1 MTVEATLP
9 AVFSPEFMVDPH
21 HRIAQLRQEDPVH
34 LVDDM
39 NLWFVTRH
47 EDVKRLMADAEWV
60 TSDRRAWEF
69 YEPPAEGSFMRWFAD
84 NNLLALERTDHRR
97 VRRLVNAAFTP
108 RAIARM
114 NTQIAEV
121 VDRFAM
127 PLADRTGLVDVVAEF
142 TEPIPNTVISRI
154 TGIPP
159 SGGDE
164 VRFRRL
170 AQPVISNALP
180 FAPPETAQQAE
191 QAMLELTA
199 WVRQMADE
207 RRLVP
212 QDDLI
217 TDLVTSNDMGDQMT
231 SDEIVT
237 LVAGLVVAGSET
249 TALGGMIAIM
259 TLLEHPQVFEE
270 LKTDR
275 TLIPHAVL
283 EIIRFGMSGP
293 GALPRYALR
302 DFDLRGKN
310 IRKGQMVMLS
320 FGGANR
326 DPSAFDDPDRLD
338 IRRDQSNL
346 LSFGYGA
353 HYCLG
358 VHLAKAELSAIV
370 NAVCD
375 FLPVDAQIRADLIEV
390 RPIGMFSRPT
400 KLPVHFRD

>member
-1 MTVEATLP
+1 MTVGALP
-9 AVFSPEFMVDPH
+9 AVFSSEFMVDPH
-21 HRIAQLRQEDPVH
+21 GRIAQLRREDPVH
-34 LVDDM
+34 FADDM
-39 NLWFVTRH
+39 ALWFVTRH
-47 EDVKRLMADAEWV
+47 EDVKRLFADGEIV

-69 YEPPAEGSFMRWFAD
+69 YEAPAEGTFMRWFAD

-121 VDRFAM
+121 VDRFAT
-127 PLADRTGLVDVVAEF
+127 PLAGRTGMVDVMAEF

-159 SGGDE
+159 SVGDE

-170 AQPVISNALP
+170 ARPVISNAMP
-180 FAPPETAQQAE
+180 FAPADTAQQAE
-191 QAMLELTA
+191 QAMVELTA
-199 WVRQMADE
+199 WVRQLAEE

-217 TDLVTSNDMGDQMT
+217 TDLITTHDMGDQMT

-237 LVAGLVVAGSET
+237 LVAGLIVAGSET

-259 TLLEHPQVFEE
+259 TLLDHPDVFEE
-270 LKTDR
+270 LRADR
-275 TLIPHAVL
+275 SLIPQAVL

-293 GALPRYALR
+293 GALPRYAIR
-302 DFDLRGKN
+302 DFDLRGKT

-326 DPSAFDDPDRLD
+326 DPSAFDDPNRLD

-346 LSFGYGA
+346 LSFGYGP

-375 FLPVDAQIRADLIEV
+375 FLPIDAQIRPELIEFS
-390 RPIGMFSRPT
+390 PIGMFPRPLT
-400 KLPVHFRD
+400 LPIHFRD